1 VTFDSAVREV
11 VASMIIAEAPCLK
24 GHLDECRWATPL
36 EWRVDPIFEL
46 RLRRPPKGS
55 REAVQI
61 LFDQLRDAIVD
72 GRLAPGARMPATRK
86 SAVFFGVSRNTCAA
100 VYEKLL
106 GAGHLTSRHGAG
118 TFVTLRRSAPP
129 PAKREAD
136 NLDARLNPVWLSPAV
151 VSAMGF
157 WREPPARNASGAAVV
172 ADFRPALVDP
182 KYFPFDVF
190 RRVSAKQM
198 RRLERMPPSLKSPQG
213 NQGNHGLRIATTQ
226 HIALTRAIGCRPSDV
241 LITSGAQQAFDLL
254 ARILIQPGETIVAV
268 EDPGYPPLRVP
279 FSAAGAVVVP
289 VPVDAEGMIVEALPP
304 KTKVICVTPSHQFP
318 LGVAMSSARRQAL
331 LAYAIEHNAVI
342 IEDDYD
348 GEFRYD
354 GSPLE
359 ALKAADKS
367 DVVFYV
373 GTFSKC
379 LLPSLRLGF
388 LVAPEW
394 AMRTLVAA
402 KNAMDWH
409 CSMPLQMTVAAFIA
423 DGHLARH
430 VRKMRDLYRRRRE
443 LLRRGFD
450 GPLAKWFE
458 PIPSF
463 YGMHMT
469 AIARPGVD
477 VESVAARVLAEGVKI
492 HTLDRYYLGTS
503 TRTGLIFGYGTA
515 TPAQLAL
522 GIKRLCRALS
532 GD

>member
-1 VTFDSAVREV
+1 
-11 VASMIIAEAPCLK
+11 
-24 GHLDECRWATPL
+24 LDECRWATPL
-36 EWRVDPIFEL
+36 EWCVDPIFEL
-46 RLRRPPKGS
+46 RLSRPRKGS
-55 REAVQI
+55 RDAVEI
-61 LFDQLRDAIVD
+61 LFDQLRDAIVE

-86 SAVFFGVSRNTCAA
+86 STVVFGVSRNTCAL

-106 GAGHLTSRHGAG
+106 GAGFLTSRHGAG
-118 TFVTLRRSAPP
+118 TFVAPGRPAPP
-129 PAKREAD
+129 RAKQHSVDKA
-136 NLDARLNPVWLSPAV
+136 DARLNPIWLSPTVA
-151 VSAMGF
+151 SAMGF
-157 WREPPARNASGAAVV
+157 WREPAMRDANSGTVI

-182 KYFPFDVF
+182 KCFPYDVF

-198 RRLERMPPSLKSPQG
+198 RRLERVPASLKSPQG

-254 ARILIQPGETIVAV
+254 ARILIQPGKTIVAI

-289 VPVDAEGMIVEALPP
+289 VPVDAQGMIVEALPP
-304 KTKVICVTPSHQFP
+304 KARVICVTPSHQFP
-318 LGVAMSSARRQAL
+318 LGVAMSPTRRQAL
-331 LAYAIEHNAVI
+331 LAYAREHDAVI

-359 ALKAADKS
+359 ALKGADKS

-388 LVAPEW
+388 IVAPDW

-409 CSMPLQMTVAAFIA
+409 CSIPLQMTVAAFIA

-443 LLRRGFD
+443 LLHRGFD

-469 AIARPGVD
+469 AIARRAVE
-477 VESVAARVLAEGVKI
+477 VESVAVRMLGEGVKI
-492 HTLDRYYLGTS
+492 HTLDRYHLGTA
-503 TRTGLIFGYGTA
+503 THTGLVFGYGAA

-532 GD
+532 EG

>member
-1 VTFDSAVREV
+1 
-11 VASMIIAEAPCLK
+11 MILAEAPPLK
-24 GHLDECRWATPL
+24 GHLDECRRATPL

-46 RLRRPPKGS
+46 RLSRPPKGS
-55 REAVQI
+55 RDAVRI

-86 SAVFFGVSRNTCAA
+86 STVFFGVSRNTCAA

-106 GAGHLTSRHGAG
+106 GAGHLTSRQGAG
-118 TFVTLRRSAPP
+118 TFVAFRRPAPP
-129 PAKREAD
+129 REKRAAD
-136 NLDARLNPVWLSPAV
+136 TPDDRLNPVWLSHAV
-151 VSAMGF
+151 AGAMGF
-157 WREPPARNASGAAVV
+157 WREPAAREAAGEAVV
-172 ADFRPALVDP
+172 TDFRPALVDP
-182 KYFPFDVF
+182 RHFPYDVY
-190 RRVSAKQM
+190 RRVTAKQM
-198 RRLERMPPSLKSPQG
+198 RRLERIPPSLKSPQG

-226 HIALTRAIGCRPSDV
+226 HIALTRAIGCRPGDI

-254 ARILIQPGETIVAV
+254 ARILIQPGKTIVAV

-289 VPVDAEGMIVEALPP
+289 VPVDAEGIVVEALPA

-318 LGVAMSSARRQAL
+318 LGVSMSPARRQAL
-331 LAYAIEHNAVI
+331 LAYAREHGAVI
-342 IEDDYD
+342 VEDDYD

-359 ALKAADKS
+359 ALKAADQS

-388 LVAPEW
+388 IVAPDW

-402 KNAMDWH
+402 KNAVDWH
-409 CSMPLQMTVAAFIA
+409 CSTPLQMTVAAFIA

-443 LLRRGFD
+443 LLRKGFD

-458 PIPSF
+458 LIPSF
-463 YGMHMT
+463 YGVHMT

-477 VESVAARVLAEGVKI
+477 VESASARVLHEGVMI
-492 HTLDRYYLGTS
+492 HTLDRYHLGPS
-503 TRTGLIFGYGTA
+503 TRTGLVFGYGAA
-515 TPAQLAL
+515 TPPQLAL
-522 GIKRLCRALS
+522 GIKKLCRVLS
-532 GD
+532 KD